1 MLMDSHTFILVRFK
15 KKKLASKKI
24 VSREIGNN

>member
-1 MLMDSHTFILVRFK
+1 MLMDSHTFILVRF